1 VRKAVNNQEL
11 DTSVLPWNTS
21 TRSLWS
27 LRDMVKFI
35 AKHLIDAL
43 NSLNELENYGTIF
56 SAGRAAPALVSVDEL
71 ETVVR
76 GRITY
81 CRRQFVEIELGAAVD
96 RIDNQVLPVLKDG
109 LLSWQRVQAEAKII
123 RELVDNDL
131 WKRRFAYIP
140 VAKADIQD
148 NMGHSWELV
157 WKQFPSV
164 KEDAE
169 EAVNCYGLG
178 CNTACVFHLM
188 RVAEYGLRALA
199 RERKIKLPKGRPLE
213 WADWQDL
220 IAALGKKVD
229 LIANKKRGPARDVA
243 LEFYRAAVGQFQA
256 FKDVYRNNVMHTRD
270 CYDEHKAA
278 SVLSHVRE
286 FMTILSGKIDENP
299 KKSIRWGIR

>member
-1 VRKAVNNQEL
+1 VLEAVNNQKL

-27 LRDMVKFI
+27 LRDMIKFI
-35 AKHLIDAL
+35 ANHLYDAL
-43 NSLNELENYGTIF
+43 SLLGDLEYSGMVLGIGQGAIP
-56 SAGRAAPALVSVDEL
+56 SSEIEVIVKPKID
-71 ETVVR
+71 
-76 GRITY
+76 Y
-81 CRRQFVEIELGAAVD
+81 CRRQFAYVELGAAVD
-96 RIDNQVLPVLKDG
+96 RIDNQILPALKTG
-109 LLSWQRVQAEAKII
+109 ITWERVSAEAKIV
-123 RELVDNDL
+123 RELVNNDL

-140 VAKADIQD
+140 VVKADIHD

-169 EAVNCYGLG
+169 EAANCYGLG
-178 CNTACVFHLM
+178 CNTASVFHLM

-199 RERKIKLPKGRPLE
+199 RERKIKLPRGRPLE

-220 IAALGKKVD
+220 IAALNKKVD
-229 LIANKKRGPARDVA
+229 VIANKKRGPARDVA

-256 FKDVYRNNVMHTRD
+256 FKDAYRNNVMHTRD
-270 CYDEHKAA
+270 SYDEHKAA